1 MRCFS
6 RIYLYP
12 VSLLELSSQLTP
24 EMQPFVSF
32 CPLTYVP
39 LFVFSLIHEKK
50 SEEVNFERNDIAMK
64 MHQSAKNFFSRHQF
78 FLLFQKLGESLKY

>member
-1 MRCFS
+1 MRYFS

-32 CPLTYVP
+32 CPFDLRSY
-39 LFVFSLIHEKK
+39 LIRFFSLIHEKR

-78 FLLFQKLGESLKY
+78 FLLFQKSGEKV